1 MNNKP
6 KVAIFASGSGS
17 NFQVI
22 MDASRAGDLH
32 ADIVAVVT
40 DKPHAFVVDRA
51 TAAGVS
57 VVAFSPKDFSSKVDY
72 ETAILQ
78 ELQQLE
84 VEWLV
89 LAGYM
94 RLIGE
99 TILDAFPHKIVNIH
113 PSLLPSF
120 PGKDAIGQAMEH
132 GVKITGVT
140 VHYVDAG
147 MDTGEILSQQAV
159 EVINGD
165 PKKTEQ
171 RIHAVEH
178 ELYTKTLQQLWRPT
192 GSGS

>member
-40 DKPHAFVVDRA
+40 DKPHAFVVERA

-99 TILDAFPHKIVNIH
+99 TVLDAFPHKIVNIH

-147 MDTGEILSQQAV
+147 MDTGKILSQQAV
-159 EVINGD
+159 EVVSGD
-165 PKKTEQ
+165 PEKTEQ

-178 ELYTKTLQQLWRPT
+178 ELYTKTLQQLWSR
-192 GSGS
+192 

>member
-1 MNNKP
+1 MSNKP

-22 MDASRAGDLH
+22 ADAARAGDLD

-40 DKPHAFVVDRA
+40 DKPQAYAVERA
-51 TAAGVS
+51 TALDVS
-57 VVAFSPKDFSSKVDY
+57 VIAFRPKDFDSKVAY
-72 ETAILQ
+72 ETAILH

-94 RLIGE
+94 RLIGDTLLAE
-99 TILDAFPHKIVNIH
+99 FPNKIVNIH

-120 PGKDAIGQAMEH
+120 PGKDAIGQALAH
-132 GVKITGVT
+132 DVKVTGVT

-147 MDTGEILSQQAV
+147 MDTGKILSQQAV
-159 EVINGD
+159 EVVDGD
-165 PKKTEQ
+165 REKTEQ

-178 ELYTKTLQQLWRPT
+178 ELYTKTLQQLWSR
-192 GSGS
+192 